1 MADYTTCVTFHNA
14 YNQLKPKQQNY
25 IREKDYKN
33 YFINFLST
41 MVKFNG
47 FPETVDTRN
56 LNIYRVLNGDYC
68 VTEHKGDL
76 IALYSNPVGLLDFN
90 GEPIDVKCASMY
102 APLIL
107 DRTNGKNC
115 VVGHNNSLRT
125 MDSNIDRF
133 AHMFSQID
141 VSMVYNLFYS
151 RLNKVFATDDEE
163 TTKTLQEILN
173 SMEYGKLKTVT
184 STNIMSEL
192 TKGSKPIQEIK
203 LTDVADVDKLQYLSN
218 FYQDLLKRFCWAYGL
233 PMNNSPK
240 MAQQSIEE
248 IANASNGSNVLLF
261 DIMENANKFC
271 DKVNKLYG
279 LHTSATLGDAW
290 EQVVRSEGLKTDADG
305 LVFPEVG
312 EEGTDNDKEENVDK

>member
-1 MADYTTCVTFHNA
+1 MADYTMCVTFHNA
-14 YNQLKPKQQNY
+14 FNQLKAKQQNI
-25 IREKDYKN
+25 IRERDYTN

-47 FPETVDTRN
+47 FPETVDVRN

-76 IALYSNPVGLLDFN
+76 IALYSTPSGLLDFN
-90 GEPIDVKCASMY
+90 GEPINVKCSSMY

-107 DRTNGKNC
+107 DRVNGKDC
-115 VVGHNNSLRT
+115 IVGHNNSLRT
-125 MDSNIDRF
+125 HDCNIERF

-141 VSMVYNLFYS
+141 LSMVYNLFYS

-163 TTKTLQEILN
+163 TSKTLQDILN
-173 SMEYGKLKTVT
+173 STEYGKLKTVT

-192 TKGSKPIQEIK
+192 TRGSKPIQEIN
-203 LTDVADVDKLQYLSN
+203 LTDVKDVDKLQYLSN
-218 FYQDLLKRFCWAYGL
+218 FYQDLLKRFCWIYGL

-240 MAQQSIEE
+240 MAQQSVEE

-279 LHTSATLGDAW
+279 LNTNATLGDAW

-305 LVFPEVG
+305 LVFPS
-312 EEGTDNDKEENVDK
+312 EEETERTDDDKKENAD